1 MRMIYTARIFE
12 MEDGYVARV
21 PDVRGCVTTGRTLT
35 EACENIW
42 DALSGCLCVLEDE
55 GKPLPEPRKPD
66 DFAPEPGVRS
76 VPVEIDTVQ
85 YWLRTSLRAV

>member
-12 MEDGYVARV
+12 TEDGYYVARV

-35 EACENIW
+35 EASENIR

-55 GKPLPEPRKPD
+55 GQPLPKPRKPD

-76 VPVEIDTVQ
+76 VLVDIDTVQ
-85 YWLRTSLRAV
+85 YRQRTV